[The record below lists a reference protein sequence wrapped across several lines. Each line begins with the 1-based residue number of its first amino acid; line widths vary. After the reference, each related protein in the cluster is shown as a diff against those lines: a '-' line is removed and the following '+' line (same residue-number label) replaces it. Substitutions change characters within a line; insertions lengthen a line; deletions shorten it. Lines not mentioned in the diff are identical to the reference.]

1 MLRAAGHENLGRV
14 IAQSLFDGQLLG
26 NGAFELLNAGGSGV
40 FGKSGPDSGFC
51 GRFDGLRG
59 IPVRLARGEINDI
72 DALRHHRFRRGGD
85 AEGRGGD
92 DASCAGRQLHGL
104 CLRSRWQRRVATSG
118 WRKSVTGPSSRA
130 TSLMILEV
138 RYEYSSLGIK
148 NTVSMVSS
156 SLRFN
161 RAIWNSYSKS
171 EIARNPRITACAPH
185 CLTYCTSSPSNAAT
199 STRARSLVTT
209 RTISTRSV
217 KSNSGCLLGLGAAT
231 ATMTLSKSRRL
242 RLMMSVWPWVMG
254 SNVPGYTPIFM
265 GSGAHPEATGR
276 PTGWCPDSYIV
287 GATADGS

>member
-1 MLRAAGHENLGRV
+1 MLRAAGHEDLGRV

-72 DALRHHRFRRGGD
+72 DALRLHRFRRGGD

-104 CLRSRWQRRVATSG
+104 CLRSRWQRRV
-118 WRKSVTGPSSRA
+118 
-130 TSLMILEV
+130 
-138 RYEYSSLGIK
+138 
-148 NTVSMVSS
+148 
-156 SLRFN
+156 
-161 RAIWNSYSKS
+161 
-171 EIARNPRITACAPH
+171 
-185 CLTYCTSSPSNAAT
+185 
-199 STRARSLVTT
+199 
-209 RTISTRSV
+209 
-217 KSNSGCLLGLGAAT
+217 AAT

-265 GSGAHPEATGR
+265 GSGPHP
-276 PTGWCPDSYIV
+276 
-287 GATADGS
+287 